1 MIIVLIACY
10 THVSDEYFLFYTE
23 NWSTLIL
30 HREIYFSIQNSRKK
44 WEVIVRVFNK
54 MTIYLYGEVQQP
66 ELLLRARWSRLKLC
80 DVEMRMTILV
90 IDLNNE
96 TSCIKLNLLL
106 NWCRNIYIFSFNEVV
121 IVAEDLSNSAIA
133 FCPQNFLPILC
144 YIFSLISSDCTG
156 FLDYLI
162 KGNYQCTWQRD
173 ENLRYTKLTRMWS

>member
-54 MTIYLYGEVQQP
+54 MTIYLYGEVQPP
-66 ELLLRARWSRLKLC
+66 ELLLCARWSRLKLC
-80 DVEMRMTILV
+80 AVEMRMTILV

-106 NWCRNIYIFSFNEVV
+106 NWCRYIYIFSFNRRRSLKQCYC
-121 IVAEDLSNSAIA
+121 ILSAKFPSYPLLY
-133 FCPQNFLPILC
+133 FQSNFQRLYRFPWLP
-144 YIFSLISSDCTG
+144 Y
-156 FLDYLI
+156 
-162 KGNYQCTWQRD
+162 
-173 ENLRYTKLTRMWS
+173 